1 MAAPSHPGSDMAVD
15 IAPAEPADIEAI
27 QRVAERAWTE
37 AHAPII
43 GTETV
48 EEFLDEYYDRA
59 SFEARIADE
68 EAILPVASDP
78 EDDVVG
84 YAFARAVDDD
94 GATYNLGQIYVAPVW
109 WGEGVG
115 SALLADAER
124 TIAERGGDRVRL
136 GVMAENDRAV
146 DFYEA
151 AGYSRVDEFY
161 DERIDA
167 TGYSYAKELG

>member
-1 MAAPSHPGSDMAVD
+1 MAVD
-15 IAPAEPADIEAI
+15 IAPAQPADIGAI
-27 QRVAERAWTE
+27 QRVAERAWHE
-37 AHAPII
+37 AHGPIV

-59 SFEARIADE
+59 SFEGRVADE
-68 EAILPVASDP
+68 ETILAVASDP
-78 EDDVVG
+78 EDGVVG
-84 YAFARAVDDD
+84 YAFARPADDD
-94 GATYNLGQIYVAPVW
+94 GATYNLGQIYVAPAR

-115 SALLADAER
+115 SALLEHAER

-146 DFYEA
+146 DFYEE

-167 TGYSYAKELG
+167 AGYSYAKELG